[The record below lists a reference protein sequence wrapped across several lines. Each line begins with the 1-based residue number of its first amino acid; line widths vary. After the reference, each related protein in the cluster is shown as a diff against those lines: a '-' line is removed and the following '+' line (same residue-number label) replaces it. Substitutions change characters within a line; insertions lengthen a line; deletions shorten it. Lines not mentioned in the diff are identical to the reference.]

1 MTPTENIGTIGTAT
15 ESYSKG
21 VATVNVQLTFP
32 PNKYGITGSLSLPL
46 SINLATA
53 ITAAA
58 ADTGKASAEE
68 VASFVS
74 MALGAV

>member
-1 MTPTENIGTIGTAT
+1 MTPTENIGTLGSVT

-21 VATVNVQLTFP
+21 VATVQAQLTIP
-32 PNKYGITGSLSLPL
+32 ANKYGLSGSFPITLSLN
-46 SINLATA
+46 IGTA

-58 ADTGKASAEE
+58 ADTGKATVEE
-68 VASFVS
+68 VAAFVS